1 MTARKFLAVFLL
13 KKILHITNINSN
25 KRGNE
30 TMKKIKD
37 FIVTAA
43 IWLLIVVVI
52 VVGVGLIVMRTIH
65 GIKEDIIAAIIIVA
79 WIAIWK
85 LICK

>member
-1 MTARKFLAVFLL
+1 
-13 KKILHITNINSN
+13 
-25 KRGNE
+25 
-30 TMKKIKD
+30 MKKIKD

-52 VVGVGLIVMRTIH
+52 VVGVGVGLIVMRTIH

>member
-1 MTARKFLAVFLL
+1 
-13 KKILHITNINSN
+13 
-25 KRGNE
+25 
-30 TMKKIKD
+30 MKKIKD

-43 IWLLIVVVI
+43 IWLLIVFVI

>member
-1 MTARKFLAVFLL
+1 
-13 KKILHITNINSN
+13 
-25 KRGNE
+25 
-30 TMKKIKD
+30 MKKIKD

-65 GIKEDIIAAIIIVA
+65 GTVVG
-79 WIAIWK
+79 
-85 LICK
+85 LSV

>member
-1 MTARKFLAVFLL
+1 
-13 KKILHITNINSN
+13 
-25 KRGNE
+25 
-30 TMKKIKD
+30 MKKIKD

-52 VVGVGLIVMRTIH
+52 VVGVSLIVMRTIH